1 MFRLH
6 IDIPLDMTED
16 WAAQLSKTI
25 TAHLETWA
33 KENGMAALGLTKIQY
48 RLADD
53 TDRNI
58 RNYLVKDEQ
67 GHVSTKKSIIEIKSN
82 CSEG

>member
-25 TAHLETWA
+25 TAHLMEYFQRLLIN
-33 KENGMAALGLTKIQY
+33 KENYNWDWILQVA
-48 RLADD
+48 
-53 TDRNI
+53 
-58 RNYLVKDEQ
+58 KDS
-67 GHVSTKKSIIEIKSN
+67 H
-82 CSEG
+82 